1 MGRVGKYWRGL
12 EPGDDFLTTCDET
25 HASQRYL
32 QAAEDLRWSSW
43 YEEQIFD
50 DRESFLLQRKC
61 AMSELVEIIFFRA
74 WLIILVWE
82 NEPKLKETTVNYFEL
97 RHHQW
102 IEEYTRDNSE
112 LVNQDARMYVGIGS
126 LVCIVNLLVAP
137 VANVLMR
144 LGCQGKGTEDFSRQ
158 WLSSNLETLIV
169 KAILVPGNSFLFW

>member
-1 MGRVGKYWRGL
+1 M
-12 EPGDDFLTTCDET
+12 
-25 HASQRYL
+25 
-32 QAAEDLRWSSW
+32 
-43 YEEQIFD
+43 
-50 DRESFLLQRKC
+50 
-61 AMSELVEIIFFRA
+61 
-74 WLIILVWE
+74 WE

-158 WLSSNLETLIV
+158 GLFF
-169 KAILVPGNSFLFW
+169 KPGSYHRESHTCAW